1 LDLQL
6 GTGSFNGVAMGKIKG
21 SYMKLTVDP
30 SYLRNFV
37 GKPNLVPLVL
47 VMPQQPGR
55 TKVTGDGVQFR
66 AKSTA
71 TAPMLVIKGSC

>member
-1 LDLQL
+1 
-6 GTGSFNGVAMGKIKG
+6 
-21 SYMKLTVDP
+21 MKLTVDP

-37 GKPNLVPLVL
+37 GKPNLMPLVL